1 MNEEYTTSYMILYEF
16 QESNKLNSEKQLDW
30 PKSHDI
36 VTYNFWKGKFVESL
50 ETPGSAEKYSA

>member
-1 MNEEYTTSYMILYEF
+1 MILYEI

-30 PKSHDI
+30 PKSQDI